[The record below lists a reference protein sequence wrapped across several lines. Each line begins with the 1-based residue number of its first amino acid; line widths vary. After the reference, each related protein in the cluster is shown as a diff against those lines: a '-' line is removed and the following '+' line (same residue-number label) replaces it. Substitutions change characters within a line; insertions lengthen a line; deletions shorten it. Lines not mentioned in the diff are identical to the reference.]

1 MKRMHMELTGFDELI
16 DEFEQMGN
24 KTKKVETEALKEGG
38 AVIAKYQRQGVNRS
52 TKDQPHT
59 QDNIQ
64 IGRARETD
72 EGLQIIVKPNNKVA
86 WRANFLEW
94 GTSKMA
100 PRPFVDKSGE
110 LGEAEAY
117 RVMMKKLEEVIE

>member
-16 DEFEQMGN
+16 AEFELMGN
-24 KTKKVETEALKEGG
+24 KAKKVETEALKEAGE
-38 AVIAKYQRQGVNRS
+38 VIAKYQSEEVNRS

-72 EGLQIIVKPNNKVA
+72 EGLQITVKPNSEVS
-86 WRANFLEW
+86 WRAKFLEW
-94 GTSKMA
+94 GTSKM
-100 PRPFVDKSGE
+100 PPNPFIERSGQR
-110 LGEAEAY
+110 GEAEAY
-117 RVMMKKLEEVIE
+117 RVMLKKLGEVIK